1 MTAKPKILVV
11 DDEITVV
18 MMMVFLLTRA
28 GFDAQAA
35 SNAAKAL
42 RLAQTQV
49 FDLITLDITMPGGNG
64 FDLFRKLKKVPHM
77 RDTPIIFVTGLV
89 SDEDRQHAL
98 ELGAVD
104 YISKPFEATDF
115 IFRIKSHTKAKNGFA
130 IVPATK
136 GAAT

>member
-49 FDLITLDITMPGGNG
+49 RGGPHPLD
-64 FDLFRKLKKVPHM
+64 RKTQKL
-77 RDTPIIFVTGLV
+77 
-89 SDEDRQHAL
+89 S
-98 ELGAVD
+98 
-104 YISKPFEATDF
+104 
-115 IFRIKSHTKAKNGFA
+115 
-130 IVPATK
+130 
-136 GAAT
+136 